1 MKVQTFADAEKH
13 AVLIIDEMSIKPGL
27 QYDNSIVAVVGRP
40 TMKLSGGFDSSHQK
54 ATHAL
59 VFMLYGISTKWKQ
72 TIGYEFTGSKM
83 YDIIHK
89 CELLYRKNEAN
100 LLSNKLQPINFVNL
114 FLETCSIDFVP
125 QCHNIVFKLL
135 KTFVISISTYLFLAQ
150 KGQFDRS
157 APNCI

>member
-72 TIGYEFTGSKM
+72 TIGYEFT
-83 YDIIHK
+83 
-89 CELLYRKNEAN
+89 
-100 LLSNKLQPINFVNL
+100 
-114 FLETCSIDFVP
+114 ETCSIDFVP